1 MVEGLH
7 LFTAQDWLL
16 AAILPGSWIHWA
28 SGSLILNESCS
39 SEMCQCDL
47 ASAAQ
52 ALLASP
58 PPTQISMHF
67 KHYLSREEG
76 AIMGLIGGQ
85 LFPSSRLPASQPA
98 ASVFSLQP
106 GGRQFQLWL
115 SPRPLLSLRTLV
127 DVTELESLSA
137 CVQGKGGGGGG
148 ESFHSKNQHNK
159 QRKPCWEEKRQVH
172 QKW

>member
-1 MVEGLH
+1 
-7 LFTAQDWLL
+7 
-16 AAILPGSWIHWA
+16 
-28 SGSLILNESCS
+28 
-39 SEMCQCDL
+39 
-47 ASAAQ
+47 
-52 ALLASP
+52 
-58 PPTQISMHF
+58 
-67 KHYLSREEG
+67 
-76 AIMGLIGGQ
+76 MGLIGGQ